1 MQTTVAWL
9 IHACEIV
16 NKRQQ
21 RAAVLSLLA
30 CLLLPA
36 IATAQP
42 APAATAA
49 APVTPAPEASASHG
63 DAAAGAAQPAD
74 TAHAAPGDA
83 AHADQADAAHAD
95 AAHADQ
101 AHADESHG
109 GEHHEES
116 IWVTLAR
123 VGNFLLL
130 AGGLFYFL
138 RAPVAAHL
146 ASRGEQIRGDLAT
159 AARVKA
165 EATQRLADI
174 EQKLKALPAELEL
187 VKQRGAEEVAAEE
200 ARITQQA
207 EVERQRLVAQARRE
221 IDQQVR
227 TARQSLTAHAAAL
240 SIGVAREHLRTTL
253 TEGDQHRLADEFT
266 NQVGGAQ

>member
-16 NKRQQ
+16 NKRRQ
-21 RAAVLSLLA
+21 RAVVLVLA
-30 CLLLPA
+30 CLLLPV
-36 IATAQP
+36 IAAAQP
-42 APAATAA
+42 APAATTTAPPTPA
-49 APVTPAPEASASHG
+49 QAPVSPRA
-63 DAAAGAAQPAD
+63 
-74 TAHAAPGDA
+74 DA
-83 AHADQADAAHAD
+83 AHGAEQSPDATHPTGASAAHAVPADAAHAEVGQ
-95 AAHADQ
+95 ADE
-101 AHADESHG
+101 AHADEPHG
-109 GEHHEES
+109 TEHHGES
-116 IWVTLAR
+116 LWVTLAR

-138 RAPVAAHL
+138 RAPLAAHL

-200 ARITQQA
+200 ARIAQQA
-207 EVERQRLVAQARRE
+207 EVERQRLVAQTRRE
-221 IDQQVR
+221 IDQQLR

-240 SIGVAREHLRTTL
+240 SIGVAREHLQTTL
-253 TEGDQHRLADEFT
+253 TEGDQRRLADAFT
-266 NQVGGAQ
+266 DQVGGAQ

>member
-21 RAAVLSLLA
+21 CAAVLVFA
-30 CLLLPA
+30 TCLLVPA
-36 IATAQP
+36 VATAQP
-42 APAATAA
+42 APTATAT
-49 APVTPAPEASASHG
+49 APVTPAPASAAPHT
-63 DAAAGAAQPAD
+63 DAAHGATQSDP
-74 TAHAAPGDA
+74 AHAASAEA
-83 AHADQADAAHAD
+83 AHADE
-95 AAHADQ
+95 

-109 GEHHEES
+109 GEAHGES

-174 EQKLKALPAELEL
+174 EQRLKALPAELEL

-221 IDQQVR
+221 IDQQMR

-240 SIGVAREHLRTTL
+240 SIAVAREQLRTSL
-253 TEGDQHRLADEFT
+253 TESDQHRLADEFT

>member
-9 IHACEIV
+9 AHACEIV
-16 NKRQQ
+16 NKRG
-21 RAAVLSLLA
+21 LA
-30 CLLLPA
+30 
-36 IATAQP
+36 
-42 APAATAA
+42 AATAL
-49 APVTPAPEASASHG
+49 VGCLLT
-63 DAAAGAAQPAD
+63 AGIAAAQPAD
-74 TAHAAPGDA
+74 AARGTADAVHDA
-83 AHADQADAAHAD
+83 AHAGDAEEQAPHADTSAEAAHAD
-95 AAHADQ
+95 EAHADD
-101 AHADESHG
+101 AHG

-123 VGNFLLL
+123 VGNFALL

-165 EATQRLADI
+165 EAAQRLAEI
-174 EQKLKALPAELEL
+174 EQKLQALPAELEL

-200 ARITQQA
+200 ARIAQQA
-207 EVERQRLVAQARRE
+207 EIERQRLVTQARRE

-227 TARQSLTAHAAAL
+227 TARQALTAHAASL
-240 SIGVAREHLRTTL
+240 SIAAAREHLQSTL
-253 TEGDQHRLADEFT
+253 TDSDRQRLADEFT
-266 NQVGGAQ
+266 NQVGGVQ

>member
-21 RAAVLSLLA
+21 CAAVLVFA
-30 CLLLPA
+30 TCLLVPA
-36 IATAQP
+36 VATAQP
-42 APAATAA
+42 APTATAT
-49 APVTPAPEASASHG
+49 APVTPAPASTAPHT
-63 DAAAGAAQPAD
+63 DAAHGATQSDP
-74 TAHAAPGDA
+74 AHAASAEA
-83 AHADQADAAHAD
+83 AHADPAAAAHAEAAHAD
-95 AAHADQ
+95 E

-109 GEHHEES
+109 GEAHGES

-174 EQKLKALPAELEL
+174 EQRLKALPAELEL

-221 IDQQVR
+221 IDQQMR

-240 SIGVAREHLRTTL
+240 SIAVAREQLRTSL
-253 TEGDQHRLADEFT
+253 TESDQHRLADEFT
-266 NQVGGAQ
+266 SQVGGAQ

>member
-16 NKRQQ
+16 NKR
-21 RAAVLSLLA
+21 RHRVAVLPLVA
-30 CLLLPA
+30 CLLVPA
-36 IATAQP
+36 MASGQPSSDTPHP
-42 APAATAA
+42 APT
-49 APVTPAPEASASHG
+49 
-63 DAAAGAAQPAD
+63 
-74 TAHAAPGDA
+74 
-83 AHADQADAAHAD
+83 AHADQAGDAAHGDAD
-95 AAHADQ
+95 DAHGG
-101 AHADESHG
+101 ESQG
-109 GEHHEES
+109 GEHHAES
-116 IWVTLAR
+116 IWVTAAR

-174 EQKLKALPAELEL
+174 ERKLEALPAELEL
-187 VKQRGAEEVAAEE
+187 VRQRGAEEVAAEE

-207 EVERQRLVAQARRE
+207 EVERQRLVTQARRE

-227 TARQSLTAHAAAL
+227 TARQALTAHAASL
-240 SIGVAREHLRTTL
+240 SIGVAREHLRTSL
-253 TEGDQHRLADEFT
+253 TESDQRHLADDFT